1 MAQAEKQEDQEK
13 DSIVQEEQQQQQQ
26 ENRDTAVPSPGSDQ
40 GTEFTQTVAEE
51 LLRYEE
57 VVRRCCTWRHD
68 DLDPQLLTDILQITI
83 HGTSFSY
90 QTAAQLSKVL
100 DNRAK
105 ACFTL
110 LQEFQALS
118 RADQAAVL
126 DNNLPL

>member
-1 MAQAEKQEDQEK
+1 MMQMVQAEKQEDQEK
-13 DSIVQEEQQQQQQ
+13 DSIMQEEQQ

-40 GTEFTQTVAEE
+40 GAEFTQTVAEE

-110 LQEFQALS
+110 LQ
-118 RADQAAVL
+118 
-126 DNNLPL
+126 